1 MRQTE
6 TGLVIDKNLFRR
18 YYQVDLK
25 RLGSMRKVAEAV
37 GVSHTQIGNMLN
49 DRHKTHV
56 NIETAR
62 RFEEFFGAPRG
73 TIFFT
78 KSLHANM

>member
-1 MRQTE
+1 MNQVE
-6 TGLVIDKNLFRR
+6 TGLRFNRDLFRR
-18 YYQVDLK
+18 YYEADLK
-25 RLGSMRKVAEAV
+25 RLKSRRKVAEAV

-62 RFEEFFGAPRG
+62 RFEDFFGVPRG
-73 TIFFT
+73 TIFFAEP
-78 KSLHANM
+78 LHSNM